1 MPVNP
6 LYSGLTPTQTPEQSE
21 ESMRRLFGIGM
32 TPAYTPQQLVQVA
45 DAMKSSGVDVP
56 QTYVATPA
64 QAPAAAALSAKM
76 MAGAPA
82 PSTPMP
88 VRSKPMPADFE
99 AKQRQIYKEVTGQ
112 DFKKGGAVKAK
123 AKPAVKA
130 KPASK
135 VSRNQRGDGLA
146 QRGKT
151 KGRFI

>member
-6 LYSGLTPTQTPEQSE
+6 LYSGLTPTQTPEQSDE
-21 ESMRRLFGIGM
+21 LIRRMFGIGM
-32 TPAYTPQQLVQVA
+32 TSAYTPQQIA
-45 DAMKSSGVDVP
+45 DAMKSSGVDVR

-64 QAPAAAALSAKM
+64 
-76 MAGAPA
+76 
-82 PSTPMP
+82 PSTPVP
-88 VRSKPMPADFE
+88 VRSKSMPADFE